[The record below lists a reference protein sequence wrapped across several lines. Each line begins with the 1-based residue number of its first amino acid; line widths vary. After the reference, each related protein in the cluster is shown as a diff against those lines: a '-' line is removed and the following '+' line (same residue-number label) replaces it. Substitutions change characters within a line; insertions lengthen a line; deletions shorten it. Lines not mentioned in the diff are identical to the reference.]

1 MSTNIRIALW
11 ALFAAALFVN
21 YQYWSRDAAVSAAG
35 AAATSAQSK
44 VPLGSTVPSASSP
57 GTNSTGPGATP
68 TSPPSAAP
76 VTGSSN
82 SANSTTGTT
91 AATPV
96 TTAGGA
102 LGQGNSTL
110 PGAGAPSVHVVT
122 DVLDLSVSLEGG
134 DVVRADLLNYP
145 QAKNTPNQPVRL
157 LDNSSQESLFVVQS
171 GLTGTS
177 GEPAP
182 TNLARYTSGVSELR
196 LAPGQQQLSL
206 PLTWTDGHGL
216 EVVKTLTVHR
226 GRYSIDVDYH
236 IDNASGAPWEFAQYA
251 QILRDNTPIARSYF
265 NPSSYAYKGPAF
277 DNGAKF
283 EKLDPQKN
291 ANFDQSVRGGY
302 LAALQLYF
310 VAAIVPP
317 LDETYRYTLQT
328 QGDEFLFKAT
338 GPTHTVAAG
347 ATADAHHT
355 DFIGPKLQSQLDQVS
370 PRLDLVTDYGTL
382 TVLAKPMFRALQ
394 WVHALVRNWGFA
406 IIIVT
411 FLIKLLFYPL
421 SEASG
426 RSMAKMRALSPRMNS
441 LRETYKDDREKLN
454 RAMMELYQ
462 KEKINPLAG
471 CLPVVVQIPVFFAWY
486 WVLRDSVELRQT
498 PFIFWIND
506 LSARDPYFVLPIIM
520 AVAMY
525 VQTKLN
531 PQVGDPTQQ
540 KMMTIMP
547 IAMSATFAFFPAG
560 LVLYWVTNTVLSIL
574 QQWNINRRIEE
585 SSPRARR

>member
-1 MSTNIRIALW
+1 MSTNIRITLWVLFGLAL
-11 ALFAAALFVN
+11 LLN
-21 YQYWSRDAAVSAAG
+21 YQMWTREAAISSAVHAAPGGQDKTALGSSAPTAGTPSGTAPAG
-35 AAATSAQSK
+35 APQPATA
-44 VPLGSTVPSASSP
+44 ASS
-57 GTNSTGPGATP
+57 A
-68 TSPPSAAP
+68 AAP
-76 VTGSSN
+76 V
-82 SANSTTGTT
+82 
-91 AATPV
+91 ATV
-96 TTAGGA
+96 GGA
-102 LGQGNSTL
+102 LGQGNSAL
-110 PGAGAPSVHVVT
+110 PGALAPSVHVVT
-122 DVLDLSVSLEGG
+122 DVLDLTVSLEGG
-134 DVVRADLLNYP
+134 DLVRAELLAYP

-157 LDNSSQESLFVVQS
+157 LDDSSLESLFEVQS
-171 GLTGTS
+171 GLAGTS
-177 GEPAP
+177 GETAP
-182 TNLARYTSGVSELR
+182 THLARYTAATGELR
-196 LAPGQQQLSL
+196 LAPGQQQISL
-206 PLTWTDGHGL
+206 PLSWSDGHGL
-216 EVVKTLTVHR
+216 KVVKTLRFQR
-226 GRYSIDVDYH
+226 GRYGIEVGYH
-236 IDNASGAPWEFAQYA
+236 IDNGSSAPWSYAEYA
-251 QILRDNTPIARSYF
+251 QILRNNTPIARSYF
-265 NPSSYAYKGPAF
+265 NPSTYAYKGPAY
-277 DNGAKF
+277 DNGTKF

-291 ANFDQSVRGGY
+291 ANFDQPVRGGY

-317 LDETYRYTLQT
+317 LDQSYRYTLQT
-328 QGDEFLFKAT
+328 QADEFLFKAA
-338 GPTHTVAAG
+338 GPTTTVAPG
-347 ATADAHHT
+347 SSGDAHHT
-355 DFIGPKLQSQLDQVS
+355 VFIGPKLQAQLDQVH
-370 PRLDLVTDYGTL
+370 PRLDLVTDYGKL
-382 TVLAKPMFRALQ
+382 AVIAKPMFWLLQ
-394 WVHALVRNWGFA
+394 WVHGLVRNWGFA

-411 FLIKLLFYPL
+411 ALIKLLFYPL

-426 RSMAKMRALSPRMNS
+426 RSMAKMRALGPRMTS

-486 WVLRDSVELRQT
+486 WVLRDSVELRQA

-531 PQVGDPTQQ
+531 PQVGDPMQQ

-585 SSPRARR
+585 GSVRARR

>member
-11 ALFAAALFVN
+11 ALFGVALLLNYEMWTREAAL
-21 YQYWSRDAAVSAAG
+21 SGAV
-35 AAATSAQSK
+35 ATSSSAQNK
-44 VPLGSTVPSASSP
+44 VPLGNSAPTAGASGPNAATGGAPSSAAGSATPGAPNASSGAAASAS
-57 GTNSTGPGATP
+57 
-68 TSPPSAAP
+68 P
-76 VTGSSN
+76 V
-82 SANSTTGTT
+82 ATTG
-91 AATPV
+91 
-96 TTAGGA
+96 GA
-102 LGQGNSTL
+102 FAPGTL
-110 PGAGAPSVHVVT
+110 PGAAGPSVHVVT
-122 DVLDLSVSLEGG
+122 DVLDVAVSLEGG
-134 DVVRADLLNYP
+134 DLVRADLLAYP

-157 LDNSSQESLFVVQS
+157 LDYSSLESLFEVQS
-171 GLTGTS
+171 GLAGTS

-182 TNLARYTSGVSELR
+182 THLAHYSSGVSELR
-196 LAPGQQQLSL
+196 LAPGQEQLSL
-206 PLTWTDGHGL
+206 PLSWSDDHGL
-216 EVVKTLTVHR
+216 KVTKTLTFHR
-226 GRYSIDVDYH
+226 GRYAVDVDYH
-236 IDNASGAPWEFAQYA
+236 IDNGSSTPWSYAEYA
-251 QILRDNTPIARSYF
+251 QILRENTAIPRSYF
-265 NPSSYAYKGPAF
+265 NPSSYAYKGPAY
-277 DNGAKF
+277 DNGTKF
-283 EKLDPQKN
+283 TKLDPQKN

-302 LAALQLYF
+302 IAALQLYF

-317 LDETYRYTLQT
+317 LQDTYRYSLQT

-338 GPTHTVAAG
+338 GPTRAVPPG

-355 DFIGPKLQSQLDQVS
+355 DFIGPKLQSQLDQVH

-382 TVLAKPMFRALQ
+382 TVIAKPMFWLLQ
-394 WVHALVRNWGFA
+394 KVHAAVGNWGFA

-411 FLIKLLFYPL
+411 FLIKVLFYPL

-426 RSMAKMRALSPRMNS
+426 RSMAKMRALAPRMNA

-454 RAMMELYQ
+454 REMMQLYQ

-486 WVLRDSVELRQT
+486 WVLRDSVELRQA

-540 KMMTIMP
+540 KLMTIMP

-585 SSPRARR
+585 SSLRVRR